1 MSLLDDLLHSSKFLE
16 EIQHTCIIPLLSVSS
31 VLFHFFSSELQ
42 LFELVV
48 TYAANTLVTDL
59 QINCM
64 LVEHVMDNEG
74 CLCLVFF
81 MGEGIIS
88 YNATTTICICS
99 LLSSHELEDSPLNSS
114 LQNKFS
120 SNTCL

>member
-1 MSLLDDLLHSSKFLE
+1 MAVKPLTSVVYDVLSECHCWMICFIVQSFWKKFSIL
-16 EIQHTCIIPLLSVSS
+16 
-31 VLFHFFSSELQ
+31 VLFLCCLFHAFCFIFFSSELQ

-88 YNATTTICICS
+88 YNATTT
-99 LLSSHELEDSPLNSS
+99 PAP
-114 LQNKFS
+114 
-120 SNTCL
+120 